1 MLSTMKKLTLLS
13 LLLCAAISAV
23 ASTPNKI
30 VIPNVEGRLTLKGD
44 FHIHTMFSDGSV
56 WPEARVSEALWEG
69 LDVLAITDHIDTRS
83 QRWTKRGFLSAKCN
97 RNTSY
102 ELAKE
107 AAEGK
112 DIIIVHG
119 GELSRRAPSGHCN
132 VLFVKDNEK
141 IVAEAEKFDHDN
153 VLATEAGLKEAHKQ
167 GTFIMWNHPNWGK
180 YAPNETIMRPVH
192 KKLIKE
198 GIIEA
203 IEVYNADCGYSAE
216 AHEWCLK
223 HNLAIIGC
231 SDAHAPMF
239 MGVDYLSGKHRV
251 VTLIFAKE
259 KSEAS
264 IREAMNERRTAIY
277 AEEMVYGREQ
287 ELKPLF
293 EACVLVK
300 DVKWDG
306 KGVTFTL
313 ENVSS
318 IPVRLA
324 KAPGSENYWYSRYVN
339 LPPFSSKRLSVRPLL
354 VDNVQPELDE
364 SVKEVVANFFVETFH
379 IGANKPLP
387 IALKFKR

>member
-1 MLSTMKKLTLLS
+1 MKKLTSLFV
-13 LLLCAAISAV
+13 LLLVSASAW

-30 VIPNVEGRLTLKGD
+30 IVPNVEGRLTLKGD

-56 WPEARVSEALWEG
+56 WPEARVQEALWEG

-83 QRWTKRGFLSAKCN
+83 QRWTKRGYLSAKCD

-112 DIIIVHG
+112 ELIIIHG

-153 VLATEAGLKEAHKQ
+153 ELATVAGLKEARKQ
-167 GTFIMWNHPNWGK
+167 GAFVMWNHPNWGK

-198 GIIEA
+198 GVIEA
-203 IEVYNADCGYSAE
+203 IEVYNADCGYSAK
-216 AHEWCLK
+216 AHDWCLE

-231 SDAHAPMF
+231 SDAPAPML
-239 MGVDYLSGKHRV
+239 MNVDYIGGKHRV
-251 VTLIFAKE
+251 VTLVFAKE
-259 KSEAS
+259 KTEAS
-264 IREAMNERRTAIY
+264 VREAMNERRTAIL

-287 ELKPLF
+287 DLKPLF

-306 KGVTFTL
+306 KGVVCTL

-318 IPVRLA
+318 IPVRLT
-324 KAPGSENYWYSRYVN
+324 KAPGSEEYWYSRYIN
-339 LPPFSSKRLSVRPLL
+339 LPPFSTKRLSVRPLL
-354 VDNVQPELDE
+354 IDNVQPKLDE

-387 IALKFKR
+387 IALKFEK